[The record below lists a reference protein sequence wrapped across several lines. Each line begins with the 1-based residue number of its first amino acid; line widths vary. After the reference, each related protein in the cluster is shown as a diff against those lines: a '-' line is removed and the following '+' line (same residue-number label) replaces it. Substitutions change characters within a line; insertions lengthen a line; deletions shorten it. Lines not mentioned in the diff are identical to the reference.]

1 MARPGRALWASL
13 ALVTVIAPWSSAR
26 AQSFTDALVSAYQTS
41 PGFQADHAR
50 QRALDEDV
58 ARAAGGH
65 RPQAALNG
73 TYGDGRDGIYSPS
86 TFAGFDATGHPVFN
100 PGHRREHI
108 VPETYS
114 AQIVQPIYD
123 GGRASADVD
132 RSKATVVAGK
142 SHSVSVEQSTLGDAI
157 QSYYDLYRDQAL
169 VVLANQDVKWLQDEK
184 KATDQLFAK
193 QQVTRTDVAQSD
205 SRLAQGIARQVAAT
219 GAVASSE
226 SAFARATGLYP
237 SPNLP
242 APPPLPKALLPGS
255 LQEAMSLASQN
266 PTVREAEHA
275 IKAAEADV
283 DFAASALKPT
293 LSFEASSNYQSETSE
308 KNFAQR
314 YNEVVAAV
322 SIPLYTGGT
331 DYARVREAKNILNQ
345 RKFEADDARR
355 QGVDRAKRAWEDLT
369 SNRARIE
376 FLKQQV
382 KSAEIARQSIITER
396 SVGTRTTL
404 DQLISEQ
411 DWVDAQ
417 TALLQAQHDEAI
429 ATFSV
434 LASVGRLTAR
444 ALHLPV
450 ALYDPDENYNKESG
464 RWFGTDIPEQQVPIP
479 QAP

>member
-1 MARPGRALWASL
+1 MARPGRAPWALL
-13 ALVTVIAPWSSAR
+13 AFAILIAPWSPAR
-26 AQSFTDALVSAYQTS
+26 AQSFTDALVSAYQTN
-41 PGFQADHAR
+41 PAFQADHAR

-58 ARAAGGH
+58 ARAAGGWK
-65 RPQAALNG
+65 PQAALNG
-73 TYGDGRDGIYSPS
+73 TYGDGRDQIYSQSSSEINP
-86 TFAGFDATGHPVFN
+86 FTGQVIPI
-100 PGHRREHI
+100 PGHLHQHI
-108 VPETYS
+108 IPETYS
-114 AQIVQPIYD
+114 LQIVQPIYD

-142 SHSVSVEQSTLGDAI
+142 SHAVSVEQSTLGDAI
-157 QSYYDLYRDQAL
+157 QTYYDLYRDQAL
-169 VVLANQDVKWLQDEK
+169 VGLAKQDVKWLQDEK

-205 SRLAQGIARQVAAT
+205 SRLAQGIARQVAAQ
-219 GAVASSE
+219 GAVGSSE

-242 APPPLPKALLPGS
+242 APPPLPKALLPSS

-283 DFAASALKPT
+283 DFTASALKPT
-293 LSFEASSNYQSETSE
+293 LSLQASSNYQSETSE

-314 YNEVVAAV
+314 YNEVIAAV
-322 SIPLYTGGT
+322 SIPIYTGGT

-355 QGVDRAKRAWEDLT
+355 LAVDRAKRAWEDLT
-369 SNRARIE
+369 STRARIE

-411 DWVDAQ
+411 DWVDAD
-417 TALLQAQHDEAI
+417 TALIQAQHDEAI
-429 ATFSV
+429 ATYS
-434 LASVGRLTAR
+434 LLSAVGRLTAR
-444 ALHLPV
+444 TLHLPV